1 MAKPRR
7 KASHPSPPKKPVT
20 KKPAAKKST
29 KSDFDSD
36 KFYFLPLGGSEQF
49 GMNLNVY
56 ICDGQLLAV
65 DCGIGFADERFPGI
79 DLLIPDP
86 AFLERHEKKLQ
97 ALIITH
103 AHEDH
108 IGAVA
113 HLWDRFECPIYCTP
127 FTAAVLREKLKE
139 IGVRNA
145 PIHEV
150 LPGETIK
157 RGLFEVKFIAVA
169 HSVPGSAAL
178 VVKTHHGNVLHS
190 GDWNLDPTP
199 VIGTQTDAA
208 SFKAAGESGIIAYVG
223 DSTNAQVPGVA
234 GTEADVEKGL
244 YEVFKTCKGKIAV
257 TMFASNIGRIQSIS
271 RAAKR
276 VGRDVGI
283 IGRSLHRMIGCAQ
296 DCGYLRDLP
305 KFVSEDDLGYLPD
318 DRTVMIVTGSQGEAR
333 AALAKISRGENEN
346 ISFGSRDTVIFSS
359 RPIPGNERE
368 INAVRNAL
376 AAAGVRVVTPQETE
390 SIVHVSGH
398 PCRDEIAQML
408 QWVRPNTVIPVHGER
423 MQLQAHA
430 ELATQCQV
438 PHVVIPANGS
448 LIQLAPGQPHIVDHL
463 ETGVLA
469 VDQKRVISVTHQ
481 SIVAR
486 RKLQYTG
493 AVHVS
498 VVLDDR
504 DELVAPLKLDTIGL
518 IDPEAAGESQ
528 IEDRLQDEIEIL
540 LDEIL
545 EERSWGDDKIA
556 EELRIGIR
564 RFVMHILGIKPK
576 VTVHLI
582 RI

>member
-1 MAKPRR
+1 MAK
-7 KASHPSPPKKPVT
+7 APSKRE
-20 KKPAAKKST
+20 
-29 KSDFDSD
+29 FDSD

-56 ICDGQLLAV
+56 ICNGQILVV

-86 AFLERHEKKLQ
+86 AFLDRHEKQIQ

-108 IGAVA
+108 IGAVT
-113 HLWDRFECPIYCTP
+113 HLWDRFQCPIYCTP

-145 PIHEV
+145 DIQEIDG
-150 LPGETIK
+150 GESIK
-157 RGLFEVKFIAVA
+157 RGVFDVKFLPVA
-169 HSVPGSAAL
+169 HSIPDSMSL
-178 VVKTHHGNVLHS
+178 QISTPHGNVLHS
-190 GDWNLDPTP
+190 GDWNLDPSP
-199 VIGTQTDAA
+199 VIGPLTDAKA
-208 SFKAAGESGIIAYVG
+208 FKAAGDAGILAYIG
-223 DSTNAQVPGVA
+223 DSTNAQVPGVT
-234 GTEADVEKGL
+234 GTESAIEEGL
-244 YEVFKTCKGKIAV
+244 YQVFKDCGGKIAV
-257 TMFASNIGRIQSIS
+257 TMFASNVGRIQSIS

-276 VGRDVGI
+276 VGREVGI
-283 IGRSLHRMIGCAQ
+283 IGRSLHRMIGCAR

-305 KFVSEDDLGYLPD
+305 RFVSEDDLAYMQD

-333 AALAKISRGENEN
+333 AALAKIARGENDN
-346 ISFGSRDTVIFSS
+346 ISFKRGDTVIFSS

-368 INAVRNAL
+368 INAVKNAL

-390 SIVHVSGH
+390 HTIHVSGH

-408 QWVRPNTVIPVHGER
+408 QWVKPQTVIPVHGER
-423 MQLQAHA
+423 MMLQAHA
-430 ELATQCQV
+430 DLATACQV

-448 LIQLAPGQPHIVDHL
+448 LIQLAPGQPAIVDHI

-469 VDQKRVISVTHQ
+469 VDQKRVIPVTHQ

-498 VVLDDR
+498 IVLDDR
-504 DELVAPLKLDTIGL
+504 DALAAPLKLDTIGL
-518 IDPEAAGESQ
+518 IDHEAAGEGQ
-528 IEDRLQDEIEIL
+528 IEDRLREEIEIM

-545 EERSWGDDKIA
+545 EERRWGDEKIA

-564 RFVMHILGIKPK
+564 RFIVGVLGIKPK